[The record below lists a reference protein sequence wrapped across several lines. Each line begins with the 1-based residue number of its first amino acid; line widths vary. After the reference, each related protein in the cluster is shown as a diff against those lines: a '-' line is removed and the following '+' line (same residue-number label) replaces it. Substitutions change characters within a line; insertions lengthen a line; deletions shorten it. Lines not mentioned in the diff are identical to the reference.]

1 MDLVLVTGQDMG
13 QTGHTYSVCPCP
25 SHLSLRTMSGN
36 VPSRPRCPIQFDK
49 RKVGA
54 EDRATTE
61 FRCGLFLGRDFTL
74 TLGKAILVIGGRLPV
89 DDLAGDDHG
98 GGQSPETD
106 SIVCT

>member
-1 MDLVLVTGQDMG
+1 MCVPVRPTLVPGQ
-13 QTGHTYSVCPCP
+13 CPEM
-25 SHLSLRTMSGN
+25 SHH
-36 VPSRPRCPIQFDK
+36 VPDVPFNLGE

-106 SIVCT
+106 SIVCILCAFLR